1 VAAGAPDR
9 SEELHSLLED
19 VSFELSGARAAGL
32 SDLVRLRAALKRAR
46 ELIADADA
54 LAASVGVER
63 RTDQD

>member
-1 VAAGAPDR
+1 MVSGAPDR
-9 SEELHSLLED
+9 SEELHALLEE

-46 ELIADADA
+46 ELIGDADA

-63 RTDQD
+63 RKDQD